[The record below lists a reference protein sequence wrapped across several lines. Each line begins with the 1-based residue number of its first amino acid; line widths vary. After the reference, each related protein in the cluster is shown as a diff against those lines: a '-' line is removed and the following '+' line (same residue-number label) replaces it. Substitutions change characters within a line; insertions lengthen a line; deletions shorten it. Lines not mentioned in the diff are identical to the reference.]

1 MGVLKAV
8 LYAYRAMQHNYGI
21 THQTAMQQGIQEK
34 EKFSQYKEQKVA
46 EHY

>member
-1 MGVLKAV
+1 
-8 LYAYRAMQHNYGI
+8 MQNYGI

-34 EKFSQYKEQKVA
+34 EEFSQYKEQKVA